1 MGIQRSRQE
10 IIDRLKKVIEGEQSL
25 YNIIN
30 NQEVTVTYGNIL
42 LVAVNIHD
50 NQEMYNFQ
58 NVM

>member
-1 MGIQRSRQE
+1 MGIQRSRAE
-10 IIDRLKKVIEGEQSL
+10 IVDRLKKVIEGEQSL

-30 NQEVTVTYGNIL
+30 NQEVTVTDGNIL